1 MPIGAA
7 DKSCA
12 MLTLTLTRRTSA
24 MLTDRH
30 VQDIAQRVAAAAC
43 SPATVIVFGSYGRG
57 DATEDSDLDLLVVEA
72 EVPDHTAEYL
82 RLREAVGLVG
92 IGVDLLLLPQ
102 AEFERRRGW
111 VSSPVYWAAREGRVL
126 HDSAV
131 TG

>member
-1 MPIGAA
+1 
-7 DKSCA
+7 
-12 MLTLTLTRRTSA
+12 

-72 EVPDHTAEYL
+72 EVADYTAEYL
-82 RLREAVGLVG
+82 RLREAVGPVG

-102 AEFERRRGW
+102 AEFERRRSW
-111 VSSPVYWAAREGRVL
+111 VSSPVYWAAREGRVM

-131 TG
+131 AG